1 MKIAI
6 LASEGAPYAKS
17 GGLGDVMEALPAALS
32 RIEGNEVVLILP
44 YYKKIKENAKY
55 EVEKVAEFEVG
66 LGWRNLY
73 CGVMKLTNRADK
85 VTVYFID
92 NDYYFGARPGA
103 IYGDDDDNERYAYF
117 SKACLDT
124 LAVVGFIPDVMQ
136 CNDWQT
142 ALVPTYLKAQY
153 RHMFPNTKV
162 MYTIHNIEYQGWSN
176 ANFFDDVLRLPWEYR
191 NILDMN
197 GSVNV
202 MKGAIET
209 CDLVTTVSETYAREL
224 MYPYYAHGLD
234 GIIAGAAWKLTGI
247 VNGIDYNTFNPE
259 TDPALP
265 AHYNAETITEGKAVC
280 KAELQKE
287 LGLPVEPDVPLLV
300 MVSRL
305 AGHKGLDLLC
315 YIARRL
321 LNEENI
327 QMAILGTGEA
337 QYESFFR
344 GLEAEYPEKVAAK
357 ITFNLGLAAR
367 IYAGGDIYMMPSKSE
382 PCGLSQMNAMHYGTV
397 PVVHATGGL
406 KDTVP
411 GVDDEGLNGLGYNFQ
426 SYNGDD
432 FHTAIK
438 RALKLYNEDREAWI
452 ALQKREMETDFSWN
466 VPAGRYMDLFKQ
478 MLGITEEVE
487 ETAEVEE
494 DAE

>member
-17 GGLGDVMEALPAALS
+17 GGLGDVMEALPAALR
-32 RIEGNEVVLILP
+32 RIPGNEVCLILP
-44 YYKKIKENAKY
+44 YYKKIKENPKY
-55 EVEKVAEFEVG
+55 ETELAAEFQVN
-66 LGWRNLY
+66 LGWRQQYAGL
-73 CGVMKLTNRADK
+73 MRLTNREDG
-85 VTVYFID
+85 VQVYFVD

-103 IYGDDDDNERYAYF
+103 IYGDGDDDERFAYF
-117 SKACLDT
+117 SKACLDAM
-124 LAVVGFIPDVMQ
+124 AVIGYIPDVIQ

-142 ALVPTYLKAQY
+142 ALVPTYLKSVY
-153 RHMFPNTKV
+153 RPLFPKTKCMF
-162 MYTIHNIEYQGWSN
+162 TIHNIEYQGWSN

-191 NILDMN
+191 SCLDMN

-234 GIIAGAAWKLTGI
+234 GIIAAASWKLTGI
-247 VNGIDYNTFNPE
+247 TNGIDVNTFNPE

-265 AHYNAETITEGKAVC
+265 AHYNADTIGDGKAQC

-287 LGLPVEPDVPLLV
+287 LGLPVRDDVPLLV
-300 MVSRL
+300 MVTRL

-321 LNEENI
+321 LTEEDVQI
-327 QMAILGTGEA
+327 AILGTGEV

-344 GLEAEYPEKVAAK
+344 GLQAEFPEKMAAK

-367 IYAGGDIYMMPSKSE
+367 IYAGGDIYLMPSKSE

-411 GVDDEGLNGLGYNFQ
+411 GVDDDGLNGLGYNFQ
-426 SYNGDD
+426 SYNADD
-432 FHTAIK
+432 FYAAIERCLNLYNHNPAAF
-438 RALKLYNEDREAWI
+438 RALQVRDMTE
-452 ALQKREMETDFSWN
+452 DFSWN
-466 VPAGRYMDLFKQ
+466 VPAGRYMELFRSMCQ
-478 MLGITEEVE
+478 N
-487 ETAEVEE
+487 
-494 DAE
+494 